1 MMASVKVWLEK
12 REPVLLLL
20 SNTTIELPLPLSFI
34 QSRPT
39 GHLSFVSWAVFFF
52 SSIIS
57 TDSPL

>member
-12 REPVLLLL
+12 REPVLLLIN
-20 SNTTIELPLPLSFI
+20 NTTIELPLPLSFI

-52 SSIIS
+52 FFI
-57 TDSPL
+57 